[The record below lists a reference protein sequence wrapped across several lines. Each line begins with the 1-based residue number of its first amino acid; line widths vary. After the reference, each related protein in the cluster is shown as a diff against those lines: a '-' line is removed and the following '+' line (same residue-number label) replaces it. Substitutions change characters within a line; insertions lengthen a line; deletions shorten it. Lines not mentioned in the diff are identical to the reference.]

1 MGTYNVM
8 KGRRCQGETAPLRAR
23 ELRPRREG
31 LAEPRLLLSHDDRL
45 RCVAWRVQGTILIH
59 RTRYLLIKYT
69 YSIPSESTWFN
80 VTVSTIL
87 PAFLIW
93 LTPGATWFHH
103 ELIPAPHEQATV
115 IDARTRMA
123 IWQLGNCTSGVK
135 RFLSPC

>member
-1 MGTYNVM
+1 V
-8 KGRRCQGETAPLRAR
+8 RAR
-23 ELRPRREG
+23 KLQPRREG
-31 LAEPRLLLSHDDRL
+31 LAELRLLLSHDDRL
-45 RCVAWRVQGTILIH
+45 RCVARRVQSTVPIH
-59 RTRYLLIKYT
+59 RTRYLLIDHIFPLNRPG
-69 YSIPSESTWFN
+69 SI

-103 ELIPAPHEQATV
+103 ELIPAPHEPATV

-135 RFLSPC
+135 RFLSSC